1 VSSPVRD
8 VLSRLSLSRA
18 HVLSCPPLSAPLCPV
33 RELCVSCTRF
43 FCYLYTMLE
52 PGVPCAGLQAVLPH
66 QHRPGALLSIGVEIS
81 YDRMSKAS

>member
-1 VSSPVRD
+1 
-8 VLSRLSLSRA
+8 
-18 HVLSCPPLSAPLCPV
+18 
-33 RELCVSCTRF
+33 
-43 FCYLYTMLE
+43 MLE